1 MATATGKKSIT
12 VALVGNPNTGKSTL
26 FNALSGLNQRVGNYP
41 GVTVEK
47 KTGICRY
54 GERELHLVDLPG
66 TYSLSPKSPDEAVAL
81 RVLLGRQPDVPEPQ
95 VVVCVTDASN
105 LERNLF
111 LVSQV
116 TDLGVAVIV
125 ALNKGDIARRHGVN
139 VDPDL
144 LSRRLEVPVVEI
156 QANRRL
162 GIDALKQK
170 IVEVVEQGWVSE
182 GHHFP
187 PQVEEELGFLCKT
200 IDPVGCNPRTRFL
213 AQRLLL
219 DGSGIVSQVIGPHPS
234 ISEAVNQSRERLAV
248 AGLQLSA
255 VESVSRYTNIG
266 KLTEKAIARP
276 KFRGRSTSDRIDQVL
291 THKVWGSL
299 IFIVVMILA
308 FQMIFVWSGPA
319 TDAIE
324 AAVSWIGSSIG
335 ESLPAGA
342 IRSMIVDGA
351 IAGVGA
357 VVVFIP
363 QILFLFFLIALLE
376 DCGYMARAAYLMDK
390 LMCKVGLSG
399 KSFIPLLSSFG
410 CAIPGIM
417 ATRVIDSPRDRLL
430 TMLVAPLMSCSAR
443 LPVYVLLIAAFVPP
457 TSVLGGVIGLQPM
470 VMFGMY
476 SIGVVV
482 AMGVAWVLKRTLLRG
497 ETPAFVME
505 LPDYKFPS
513 LRNAV
518 RRMLEQAWA
527 FVYRAGTLIFAVTIV
542 VWALIWFPHPPE
554 IAQQVRDRLTM
565 GGEYADAGE
574 LEEAIERETA
584 SAYLQQSLLARTG
597 RLFEPIV
604 HPLGWDWKVA
614 SAVVASFPARE
625 VVVGTL
631 GVLFN
636 AEGEVDEES
645 EPLRERLR
653 SATWDG
659 TDRKLFNLPMA
670 LGLMVFFALCAQ
682 CVSTLAVMAR
692 ESGGWYWPVFTFFY
706 MTALAWIG
714 AFATY
719 QAGMFIAGGGS

>member
-1 MATATGKKSIT
+1 MATATGEKAIT

-47 KTGICRY
+47 KTGVCRQ
-54 GERELHLVDLPG
+54 GDRELHLVDLPG

-81 RVLLGRQPDVPEPQ
+81 RVLLGRQPDVPEPD

-139 VDPDL
+139 VDPEL
-144 LSRRLEVPVVEI
+144 LARRLEVPVVEI

-170 IVEVVEQGWVSE
+170 IVDVVEQGLVAE

-187 PQVEEELGFLCKT
+187 PQVEEELKFLCKR

-219 DGSGIVSQVIGPHPS
+219 DGSGIVSQVIGPHAS
-234 ISEAVNQSRERLAV
+234 ISEAVNQSRDRLTS

-255 VESVSRYTNIG
+255 IESVSRYTNIG
-266 KLTEKAIARP
+266 KLTEKAIDRP
-276 KFRGRSTSDRIDQVL
+276 KVRGVSTSDRIDRVL
-291 THKVWGSL
+291 THKVWGTL
-299 IFIVVMILA
+299 VFVVVMILA

-319 TDAIE
+319 TDWIE
-324 AAVSWIGSSIG
+324 SAVSWIGSQVG
-335 ESLPAGA
+335 EWLPEGA
-342 IRSMIVDGA
+342 IRSMIVEGA

-357 VVVFIP
+357 VVVFLP
-363 QILFLFFLIALLE
+363 QILFLFFLLALLE

-390 LMCKVGLSG
+390 VMCKVGLSG

-417 ATRVIDSPRDRLL
+417 ATRVIESPRDRLL

-443 LPVYVLLIAAFVPP
+443 LPVYVLLIAAFVPS

-470 VMFGMY
+470 VMFAMY
-476 SIGVVV
+476 VIGVIV
-482 AMGVAWVLKRTLLRG
+482 AMAVAWVLKRTLLRG

-505 LPDYKFPS
+505 LPDYKLPS
-513 LRNAV
+513 LRNAM

-527 FVYRAGTLIFAVTIV
+527 FVRRAGTLIFAVTII
-542 VWALIWFPHPPE
+542 VWALVWFPHPPE
-554 IAQQVRDRLTM
+554 VEQQVRERLTAS
-565 GGEYADAGE
+565 GEYTDNGE
-574 LEEAIERETA
+574 LEEAISRESVA
-584 SAYLQQSLLARTG
+584 AYMRQSWLARIG
-597 RLFEPIV
+597 RLFEPV
-604 HPLGWDWKVA
+604 VNPLGWDWKVA
-614 SAVVASFPARE
+614 SAVMASFPARE

-636 AEGEVDEES
+636 AEGEIDEAS
-645 EPLRERLR
+645 EPLRERLQ

-692 ESGGWYWPVFTFFY
+692 ESGGWFWPAFTFVY

-714 AFATY
+714 AFVTY
-719 QAGMFIAGGGS
+719 RAGMFISGGGS